1 MDESESSPCT
11 LWERVTMTD
20 AMPARLDA
28 SDQVTLL
35 LSMIPFL
42 IESGPVSID
51 DLAANFHVRPSQA
64 EELVR
69 LLAVSGVPGE
79 TASYLPGDLFDISWD
94 LLLDDGIVELTHHVG
109 VSTPPRLS
117 AQEAATLIAGL
128 TYISGIVPDSD
139 RSALESLMTKVSRGA
154 NQEVHNVLVAPPAP
168 PADIDLLRQAIS
180 GGVSV
185 RFSYRS
191 AGGMTQ
197 ERLVDPVRL
206 DLVGDSWYLR
216 GYCHS
221 RGELRIFR
229 LDRARDL
236 EETDLPAISAID
248 PNSISEQLFDASDT
262 DVVVTCRLPARA
274 LGLLAGYSP
283 SVVANNPDGHA
294 VVEVRLGAPTGAI
307 KLVTEAPGLIEV
319 LSPSEVRS
327 VVVEWAQSLSQ

>member
-1 MDESESSPCT
+1 
-11 LWERVTMTD
+11 MTD
-20 AMPARLDA
+20 SMPARLDA
-28 SDQVTLL
+28 ADQVTLL

-42 IESGPVSID
+42 LESGPVSID
-51 DLAANFHVRPSQA
+51 DLAGTFRVNPAQA

-94 LLLDDGIVELTHHVG
+94 LLLNDGIVELTHHVG
-109 VSTPPRLS
+109 VSTTPRLS
-117 AQEAATLIAGL
+117 AQEAASLIAGL
-128 TYISGIVPDSD
+128 TFISGIVPDAD
-139 RSALESLMTKVSRGA
+139 RSALESLMMKVSRGA

-168 PADIDLLRQAIS
+168 PADIDLLRRAIS
-180 GGVSV
+180 AGVSV

-191 AGGMTQ
+191 ARGVTE
-197 ERLVDPVRL
+197 ERVVDPVRL

-248 PNSISEQLFDASDT
+248 PNSITDQLFDASDT

-283 SVVANNPDGHA
+283 SVLSNQSDEQA
-294 VVEVRLGAPTGAI
+294 VVELRLGSPAGVI
-307 KLVTEAPGLIEV
+307 KLVNEAPGLIEV
-319 LSPSEVRS
+319 LTPSEVRTL
-327 VVVEWAQSLSQ
+327 VVEWARSSQE